1 MRISSVP
8 AAIVLGGLAFCAC
21 SPRVEE
27 THGLAELV
35 AGTALAPA
43 AARHVTVEPGG
54 DLLLAAGAAL
64 DLLVELPARARLEV
78 DRVEPLRGA
87 RFELDLVCADSVER
101 RALERIEAP
110 APLARELRPARAAT
124 LPCALELRVAA
135 AAGASEAAV
144 RLRNPRL
151 VRSWRA
157 PMPPEGAPVRVATRP
172 NLVIFLVD
180 TLRADRLTAYGARR
194 VVAPTMEE
202 LAREGVV
209 VTHARA
215 QSSWTL
221 PTVATLLTGLAPAQH
236 GAELVGRNLP
246 AEVVTLAERLREHGY
261 RTGAVST
268 NPNVSNPRGFA
279 QGFER
284 FDDVGYTSDKREWA
298 TWDQALPKAL
308 AFLDTVGADEPFFL
322 YYHILE
328 PHRPYAAPALLR
340 EHYATGVDPRLGTY
354 RELERRRRSDL
365 PWSDEERA
373 GLEQL
378 YDAEVASADR
388 GLAAFLDELD
398 RRGRLDETIVL
409 LTADH
414 GEELLEHG
422 GLDHGHTLFEE
433 QLRVPMVWKL
443 PAARNGR
450 RLDAVVDQLDVT
462 PTLLELAGLP
472 VPAELPGR
480 SFAAALAGAAP
491 PRDRP
496 SPAWLDRREN
506 VLDALAH
513 GGYKLKHVYRESRQ
527 KEPWRRLL
535 FDLGTDPGER
545 DNLIAA
551 RPIRHRFLVAE
562 LDRWSRIALP
572 TIAPEAAQLDAE
584 QRAALAA
591 LGYL

>member
-1 MRISSVP
+1 MRISSASAV
-8 AAIVLGGLAFCAC
+8 IVLGGLAFSACAVH
-21 SPRVEE
+21 VEE
-27 THGLAELV
+27 THALAEIV

-43 AARHVTVEPGG
+43 AARHVTVESGG

-87 RFELDLVCADSVER
+87 RFELDLACAGGVGR

-124 LPCALELRVAA
+124 LPCVLELRVAA
-135 AAGASEAAV
+135 APAASEAAV

-157 PMPPEGAPVRVATRP
+157 PAPPEGAPERLAARP

-209 VTHARA
+209 THGRA

-221 PTVATLLTGLAPAQH
+221 PTVATLLTGLAPTQH
-236 GAELVGRNLP
+236 GAELIGRNLP

-268 NPNVSNPRGFA
+268 NPNVSTPRGFA

-308 AFLDTVGADEPFFL
+308 AFLDAVGTDEPFFL

-328 PHRPYAAPALLR
+328 PHRPYAAPAPLR
-340 EHYATGVDPRLGTY
+340 ERVAPGVDLRLGTY
-354 RELERRRRSDL
+354 TELERRRRRDL

-373 GLEQL
+373 GLAAL

-388 GLAAFLDELD
+388 GLAALLDELD
-398 RRGRLDETIVL
+398 RRGRLDDTVVL

-422 GLDHGHTLFEE
+422 GLDHGHTLYEE

-472 VPAELPGR
+472 VPRELPGR

-572 TIAPEAAQLDAE
+572 TIAPEEAQLDAE